1 MPASSPASPSA
12 SLSASPSAAGGRA
25 PGAGRTRRLRL
36 LATACAAVA
45 LSVTAALPA
54 VADTPSAPPAPV
66 TAASAGATAGHT
78 AAGSPSLVRPN
89 VPGGSVTQDAVPLVI
104 GGTRPV
110 TTTFTATLPAGAHG
124 PVSAIM
130 AFGEDQMPPAGG
142 YTWRIAAGLAS
153 TCSVNDG
160 PFVPC
165 DWRGGS
171 PGEEPVGPYDE
182 YLRLILPTVEAAPT
196 ITYRIRI
203 ASDPYGV
210 AGERLTGFLLVS
222 DADGGALADGGAAIQ
237 FRTAADSPYYRPAL
251 YAVDGSGVM
260 WRYDGTAPGSAA
272 PFQPRAR
279 VGAGWGVYTAITPLI
294 GTTAAGSGDVV
305 ARDSAGVLWYYR
317 QSGNPAQPF
326 QPRVRV
332 GAGWNIY
339 TAIAGTGGG
348 TLDELAD
355 QRSGDLVARDSG
367 GVLWLYRAT
376 GDPAAPFAP
385 RVRVGSGWNAYSS
398 ITTSQDGV
406 IAREPSGVVWRY
418 NRHHTDTGSEPFAA
432 REQVNE
438 GWNIYTA
445 LSGAGADGQLLLGR
459 DAAGKL
465 WSLNPV
471 GSNRTLVGG
480 GWNIYSRLF

>member
-1 MPASSPASPSA
+1 
-12 SLSASPSAAGGRA
+12 
-25 PGAGRTRRLRL
+25 
-36 LATACAAVA
+36 
-45 LSVTAALPA
+45 
-54 VADTPSAPPAPV
+54 
-66 TAASAGATAGHT
+66 
-78 AAGSPSLVRPN
+78 
-89 VPGGSVTQDAVPLVI
+89 
-104 GGTRPV
+104 V
-110 TTTFTATLPAGAHG
+110 TTTFTATLPANAHG

-130 AFGEDQMPPAGG
+130 AFSEDEMPPAGG
-142 YTWRIAAGLAS
+142 YTWRVAAELAS
-153 TCSVNDG
+153 TCSVNGG
-160 PFVPC
+160 PYLPC

-171 PGEEPVGPYDE
+171 PGEDPVEPYDS

-203 ASDPYGV
+203 AADTYAV
-210 AGERLTGFLLVS
+210 AGLRLNGFLLVT
-222 DADGGALADGGAAIQ
+222 DADGNALADGGAAIQ
-237 FRTAADSPYYRPAL
+237 FRQAAGSPYYRPAL

-260 WRYDGTAPGSAA
+260 WRYDGNAPGSAA
-272 PFQPRAR
+272 PFQPRAK

-305 ARDSAGVLWYYR
+305 ARDGAGVLWYYR
-317 QSGNPAQPF
+317 HSGNPAQPF
-326 QPRVRV
+326 LPRVRV

-339 TAIAGTGGG
+339 TALAGTGGG

-355 QRSGDLVARDSG
+355 QRSGDLVARDKA

-385 RVRVGSGWNAYSS
+385 RVRVGAGWNAYTS

-406 IAREPSGVVWRY
+406 VAREASGVVWRY
-418 NRHHTDTGSEPFAA
+418 NRNHTETGSEPFAP
-432 REQVNE
+432 RERVNQ

-445 LSGAGADGQLLLGR
+445 LSSAGADGQLLLGR
-459 DAAGKL
+459 DGAGKL

-471 GSNRTLVGG
+471 GSDRALVGG